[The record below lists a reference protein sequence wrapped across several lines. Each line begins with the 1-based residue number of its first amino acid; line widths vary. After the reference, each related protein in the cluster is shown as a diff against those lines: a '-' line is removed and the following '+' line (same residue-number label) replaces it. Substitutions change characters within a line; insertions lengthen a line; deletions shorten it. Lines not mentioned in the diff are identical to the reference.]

1 LGAVADRFGIER
13 ESRIIES
20 GVRDVFTPHKP
31 VNEVDLLFGRDDEV
45 RSLIEH
51 MNTPGQH
58 CLLYG
63 ERGVG
68 KSSLAN
74 VVGPILAGLL
84 NGELMVK
91 RCDSSDCF
99 ETIIEAPLKAVGID
113 LLLAEASSE
122 ESSASSVGG
131 SLRIVEAKRNR
142 QRAIRTTYR
151 RPPAVS
157 PAKAAEELRPLG
169 ALLVIDEAD
178 AIRDSADR
186 HKLAEFIKHLSD
198 SGASLKVLIVGIA
211 ETGQELM
218 AAHPSVARCLSETKL
233 GRMTESELREIV
245 EGGASRVGLT
255 FERDATDAIVAC
267 SAGYPHFTHLMALKC
282 SENAIATSRSRITKN
297 DVIEAMDAA
306 RADAE
311 GSLKESYDAACRSYN
326 TDMYRIVLVAAAS
339 IDAQEFSAEELRKA
353 ISTVTGEYI
362 SQGALNNYF
371 QRLVG
376 PTPDTI
382 LRRMAKGVYRFADP
396 RMPSYVRI
404 ANKMV

>member
-1 LGAVADRFGIER
+1 MVVTDRFGLER
-13 ESRIIES
+13 EGRIIQS
-20 GVRDVFTPHKP
+20 KVRDVFTPHKP
-31 VNEVDLLFGRDDEV
+31 VDEVDLLFGRDDEV

-84 NGELMVK
+84 SAKLFVK
-91 RCDSSDCF
+91 RCDSLDCF
-99 ETIIEAPLKAVGID
+99 ETIIEGPLKAVGID
-113 LLLAEASSE
+113 LSLAEASRE
-122 ESSASSVGG
+122 ESTGSSLKG
-131 SLRIVEAKRNR
+131 SLRVVDGARNR
-142 QRAIRTTYR
+142 QRAVRTTYR
-151 RPPAVS
+151 RPPEVS
-157 PAKAAEELRPLG
+157 PAKAAEELVRLAG
-169 ALLVIDEAD
+169 LLIIDEAD
-178 AIRDSADR
+178 AIRDTNDR

-218 AAHPSVARCLSETKL
+218 AAHPSVGRCLSETKL
-233 GRMTESELREIV
+233 GRMTDSELREIV
-245 EGGASRVGLT
+245 TGGAGRVGLY
-255 FERDATDAIVAC
+255 FDDDATGAIVAC
-267 SAGYPHFTHLMALKC
+267 SAGYPHFTHLLALKC
-282 SENAIATSRSRITKN
+282 SENAAATDRTRITKD
-297 DVIEAMDAA
+297 DVVEAMDAA

-311 GSLKESYDAACRSYN
+311 GSLKEAYDAACRSYN

-339 IDAQEFSAEELRKA
+339 IEAQEFSAEELRKA
-353 ISTVTGEYI
+353 ISSITGQYI

-376 PTPDTI
+376 SAGSSI
-382 LRRMAKGVYRFADP
+382 LRRMAKGVYRFTDP

-404 ANKMV
+404 ANRMI

>member
-1 LGAVADRFGIER
+1 MNDRFGLER

-31 VNEVDLLFGRDDEV
+31 VDEIDLLFGRDDEV
-45 RSLIEH
+45 TSLIEH

-74 VVGPILAGLL
+74 VVGPMLGHLL
-84 NGELMVK
+84 QFKLFVK

-113 LLLAEASSE
+113 LLLAEASRE
-122 ESSASSVGG
+122 EAAGSSIGA
-131 SLRIVEAKRNR
+131 SLRVVDAGRSR
-142 QRAIRTTYR
+142 QQAVRTTYR

-157 PAKAAEELRPLG
+157 PAKAAEELARLRG
-169 ALLVIDEAD
+169 LLIIDEAD

-211 ETGQELM
+211 DTGQELT
-218 AAHPSVARCLSETKL
+218 AAHPSVSRCLSETKL
-233 GRMTESELREIV
+233 GRMTDGELREIV
-245 EGGASRVGLT
+245 MGGADRVRLN
-255 FERDATDAIVAC
+255 FEEDAADGIVAC
-267 SAGYPHFTHLMALKC
+267 SAGYPHFTHLLALKC
-282 SENAIATSRSRITKN
+282 SENAVATDRVTITRN
-297 DVIEAMDAA
+297 DVVEAMDAA

-311 GSLKESYDAACRSYN
+311 GSLKEAYDAACRSYN

-339 IDAQEFSAEELRKA
+339 IDAQEFSAEELRRA
-353 ISTVTGEYI
+353 ISSITGEYI

-376 PTPDTI
+376 SDGSSI
-382 LRRMAKGVYRFADP
+382 LRRMAKGVYRFTDP

-404 ANKMV
+404 ANRMI